1 VAPVRLFPLPNVVL
15 FPGVLLPLHIFEPR
29 YRALVADALDDD
41 RLIGIVLLRPGWEGD
56 YDGRPPIYP
65 IGCSGVIV
73 HHARLE
79 DGRYNILLRG
89 LDRFRVVSEEHTH
102 AYRRAAVDMLHDAA
116 PDRTDQRALAE
127 LRATLEARLGL
138 SKPGVDGAV
147 DAAAHLAAMS
157 DADVVHTLAQYVD
170 LDPLEKQ
177 MLLECETT
185 RRRAESL
192 IDLLEMKRWPGAP
205 PAGSSR
211 AH

>member
-1 VAPVRLFPLPNVVL
+1 MAPLRLFPLPNVVL

-41 RLIGIVLLRPGWEGD
+41 RLIGMVLLQPGWEGD
-56 YDGRPPIYP
+56 YEGRPPIYA
-65 IGCSGVIV
+65 IGCSGVIIQHV
-73 HHARLE
+73 RLD

-89 LDRFRVVSEEHTH
+89 LDRFRIVSEDH
-102 AYRRAAVDMLHDAA
+102 ARSYRHAAVDLMHDPP
-116 PDRTDQRALAE
+116 PDHADQHALSQ
-127 LRATLEARLGL
+127 LRSTLEARLGL
-138 SKPGVDGAV
+138 STQGVDGVV

-157 DADVVHTLAQYVD
+157 DADVIHTLAQYVD

-205 PAGSSR
+205 TGASR
-211 AH
+211 RH